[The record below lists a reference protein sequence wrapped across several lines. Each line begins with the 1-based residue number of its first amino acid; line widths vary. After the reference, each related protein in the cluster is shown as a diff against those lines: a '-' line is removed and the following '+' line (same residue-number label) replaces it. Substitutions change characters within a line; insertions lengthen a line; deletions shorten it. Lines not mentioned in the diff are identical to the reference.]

1 MGLKRGGIKDLE
13 GLGRG
18 WRGDVEGWNRR
29 VKRSRRC
36 GNGRVAAAF

>member
-18 WRGDVEGWNRR
+18 WRGDGIGVVG
-29 VKRSRRC
+29 
-36 GNGRVAAAF
+36 VA